1 MEEFFRD
8 QGEESKDSSIA
19 VGRVLTGT
27 ETILKNKSVLALTN
41 NKIVVGL
48 RTFQPTLVPEQVRRG
63 I

>member
-1 MEEFFRD
+1 MRASIP
-8 QGEESKDSSIA
+8 QESKDSSIA

-27 ETILKNKSVLALTN
+27 EAILKNKSVLALAN

-48 RTFQPTLVPEQVRRG
+48 RICKPTLVPEQVRRG